1 MLDANR
7 NNLEAL
13 MGRAKIMELRR
24 NLPAAVEAVTE
35 AYVKFSWFM
44 PALIEKTRLLIALN
58 DWDQAMENVTQ
69 ILKGDPQN
77 VMGIAWQALYQMT
90 REGNNKAAAKCLQDL
105 YASLQQTEPKNPEL
119 YFKLARPFARLAGGD
134 PSVLTVTGMM
144 SEKACQMKP
153 DKAEYLV
160 EAGYN
165 RLFNEEFTAASEK
178 FEAALRLDELSLDA
192 NCGSLEA
199 AIQLGKLDESMGQ
212 ASFLEEMFSS
222 QAGFTLGKKLPPHLA
237 APSAEAEAPA
247 LTYLK
252 ALLAWKVSTNGE
264 GLTLFE
270 RAIGGQFELGVRIP
284 HSLDFYTVL
293 NPGRVTNIAKVLLG
307 SVGGEPRL
315 STEAPSP
322 MLSKCMRALELLG
335 KYVPAMLEAQLL
347 SARCVTK
354 E

>member
-1 MLDANR
+1 MSQWN
-7 NNLEAL
+7 EAQLPHLADIL
-13 MGRAKIMELRR
+13 M
-24 NLPAAVEAVTE
+24 AAAGADQETLATE
-35 AYVKFSWFM
+35 TSVVRK
-44 PALIEKTRLLIALN
+44 
-58 DWDQAMENVTQ
+58 
-69 ILKGDPQN
+69 ILKELQGAKVSSEIDARVRTFSPK
-77 VMGIAWQALYQMT
+77 GFDL
-90 REGNNKAAAKCLQDL
+90 AAA
-105 YASLQQTEPKNPEL
+105 A
-119 YFKLARPFARLAGGD
+119 AG
-134 PSVLTVTGMM
+134 
-144 SEKACQMKP
+144 
-153 DKAEYLV
+153 
-160 EAGYN
+160 
-165 RLFNEEFTAASEK
+165 
-178 FEAALRLDELSLDA
+178 
-192 NCGSLEA
+192 
-199 AIQLGKLDESMGQ
+199 LGKLDESMGQ